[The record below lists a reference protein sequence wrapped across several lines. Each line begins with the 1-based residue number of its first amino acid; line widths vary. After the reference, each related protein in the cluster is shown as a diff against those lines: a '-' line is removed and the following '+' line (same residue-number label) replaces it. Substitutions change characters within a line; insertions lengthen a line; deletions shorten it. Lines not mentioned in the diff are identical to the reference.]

1 MSGDVVVPPSRLGLG
16 TQVPSDAAP
25 TIGILET
32 GVPPT
37 DLAERFGRYD
47 AMVRQMLGDGFGY
60 RTYGVRDG
68 ELPTDPGD
76 HPAYVITGSSAG
88 VYDDLPWI
96 APLQDFIRA
105 AQGRARMV
113 GLCFGHQVMAEALGG
128 RVEKSGKGWGLGLHT
143 YEVRRPQPWMDGVSR
158 VAVAASHQD
167 QVVEAPP
174 GATVL
179 ASSAFTPLAALLYA
193 GGEAVSFQFHP
204 EFERGMAEA
213 LVELRRPRLPDP
225 AEADRMLASLAAP
238 SDAGRVGGWIRRFIA
253 RP

>member
-1 MSGDVVVPPSRLGLG
+1 MS
-16 TQVPSDAAP
+16 
-25 TIGILET
+25 IGILET

-37 DLAERFGRYD
+37 DLAARFGRYD
-47 AMVRQMLGDGFGY
+47 AMVRRMLGDGFSY
-60 RTYGVRDG
+60 RTYRVREG
-68 ELPTDPGD
+68 ELPADPAD

-96 APLQDFIRA
+96 APLEAFIRA

-128 RVEKSGKGWGLGLHT
+128 RVEKSVKGWGLGLHD
-143 YEVRRPQPWMDGVSR
+143 YEVQHAAPWMDGATR
-158 VAVAASHQD
+158 LAVAASHQD

-179 ASSAFTPLAALLYA
+179 ASSDFTPYAALVYA
-193 GGEAVSFQFHP
+193 GGDSVSFQFHP

-213 LVELRRPRLPDP
+213 LVELRRPGLPDP
-225 AEADRMLASLAAP
+225 AEADRMLASLDAP
-238 SDAGRVGGWIRRFIA
+238 SDAARVGGWIRRFVA
-253 RP
+253 RG

>member
-1 MSGDVVVPPSRLGLG
+1 MSAISL
-16 TQVPSDAAP
+16 P

-37 DLAERFGRYD
+37 DLAARFGRYD
-47 AMVRQMLGDGFGY
+47 AMVARMLGEGFAT
-60 RTYGVRDG
+60 RTYDIRAG
-68 ELPTDPGD
+68 ELPERPED

-88 VYDDLPWI
+88 VYDGLPWI

-105 AQGRARMV
+105 ARGRTRMV

-128 RVEKSGKGWGLGLHT
+128 RVEKSDRGWGLGLHA
-143 YEVRRPQPWMDGVSR
+143 YEVARAEPWMDGAGR
-158 VAVAASHQD
+158 IAVAASHQD
-167 QVVEAPP
+167 QVVEPPP

-179 ASSAFTPLAALLYA
+179 ASSAFTPHAALLYA
-193 GGEAVSFQFHP
+193 GGDAVSFQFHP

-238 SDAGRVGGWIRRFIA
+238 SDAPRVAGWIRAFIA